1 MRLPLRLRLTLIFG
15 LGMAAVLVGLGFYV
29 YSRVE
34 RDLLVSV
41 DAGLRSRAQILANS
55 VSRGA
60 PQILSE
66 GRLIDPDEAIA
77 QILDGKGAIVDASSA
92 VTSDPI
98 LTPAE
103 ASAVSGPQFATR
115 WIEAADTDDPF
126 RILAV
131 AVNQPIR
138 RIVIVGATLSDA
150 DETLQRLSETIV
162 TTGPVVVLFLTLAGW
177 LLAGAALAP
186 VEKMRQQAA
195 AVSASEPD
203 RRLTVPQTGDELA
216 RLATT
221 LNGMLDRLQEAIERE
236 RRFVDSASHELRTPL
251 ATLRGEIDLALIRPR
266 DSSELVA
273 SLQSAQDDVRHLQRL
288 TEDML
293 VLARVRGGRLP
304 VRRVRTNLRR
314 LISKAVQ
321 EISSKAREAGVVIE
335 IDTQDIEVELDP
347 DRIIQA
353 LRNLLENAVRYTP
366 RGRVVHVLAARTD
379 CGVRFIIT
387 DAGPGFPTEMQTAA
401 LDRFTKRNSGSLNP
415 GGTGLGL
422 AIVRAVAEAHGG
434 TISAENT
441 SDGARVTL
449 NVSSV

>member
-1 MRLPLRLRLTLIFG
+1 MRLPLRLRLTLVFG
-15 LGMAAVLVGLGFYV
+15 LGMAAVLVGLGFYG

-34 RDLLVSV
+34 RALLVSV

-55 VSRGA
+55 VSRSDT
-60 PQILSE
+60 PILSE

-77 QILDGKGAIVDASSA
+77 QILDGDGAIVDASSA
-92 VTSDPI
+92 VASEPI

-103 ASAVSGPQFATR
+103 VSSAADPQFATR

-126 RILAV
+126 RILVV
-131 AVNQPIR
+131 AVNQPVR
-138 RIVIVGATLSDA
+138 RIVIVGATLSDVS
-150 DETLQRLSETIV
+150 ETLQRLSDTIV
-162 TTGPVVVLFLTLAGW
+162 TTGPVVVLVLTLAGW

-186 VEKMRQQAA
+186 VEEMRQQAA

-266 DSSELVA
+266 DNSELIA
-273 SLQSAQDDVRHLQRL
+273 SLRSAQDDVRHLQRL

-304 VRRVRTNLRR
+304 VRRARTDLRR
-314 LISKAVQ
+314 LISKAMQ
-321 EISSKAREAGVVIE
+321 EISSQTRDAGV
-335 IDTQDIEVELDP
+335 DIEMDAPDTEVDLDP

-366 RGRVVHVLAARTD
+366 RGGTVRIQGNRAD
-379 CGVRFIIT
+379 GWVRFVVT
-387 DAGPGFPTEMQTAA
+387 DTGPGFPADILGSAFDPFTSGMPGA
-401 LDRFTKRNSGSLNP
+401 LDPNR
-415 GGTGLGL
+415 TGLGL

-434 TISAENT
+434 TVSAENT
-441 SDGARVTL
+441 SRGGQVTL
-449 NVSSV
+449 DIRF